1 MKTLV
6 CTLAIALFA
15 MTAMAADVTGKWSG
29 SFSPEGQ
36 NPSNAFVILKQTG
49 TTVTGSAG
57 PDEGQ
62 QWPLTNGKIQGNKI
76 TGDVTSP
83 DGIVYK
89 LDLVLENDRIKG
101 DANATRE
108 GQTMKAKVDLG
119 RVKS

>member
-101 DANATRE
+101 DADATRE